1 MLSKIFKKM
10 QSRPAAAKTD
20 ILLLG
25 VTLALITFG
34 TVMIYS
40 SSSLLALDKFKDGEF
55 FIKKQFYFL
64 ILGMIVMTLASK
76 INYSVWSVLA
86 YPALVTSCILLAL
99 LFIPGFGVRA
109 GGATRWL
116 KLGGVTFQVVEVVK
130 VGLVIFLAHYLS
142 EHWKKLEN
150 LGAPFFISLA
160 AAGLLAAMIYLQPDY
175 GSATLVVV
183 ITILMLFLAGIKIK
197 YVVIMGIIFLP
208 VMAGLLLLK
217 GYRVERLMTF
227 LDPWRDPLKSGFQ
240 IIQSFISFGSG
251 GATGVGLGGGMQKL
265 FYLPEAHTDFILA
278 IIAEES
284 GLIGVIM
291 VIALYAIL
299 IYRGL
304 AIAYRVDD
312 FFGYLLA
319 AGLTLLL
326 AFGVAINILGVMGII
341 PLKGMALPFLSYGGT
356 SLIVSMAAVGIL
368 LNVSSHCRR

>member
-1 MLSKIFKKM
+1 MLSKIFKKLP
-10 QSRPAAAKTD
+10 QRPAAGGTD

-25 VTLALITFG
+25 ATLALITFG

-55 FIKKQFYFL
+55 FIKKQFFFL
-64 ILGMIVMTLASK
+64 IIGMIVMTLAGK
-76 INYSVWSVLA
+76 INYSIWNKLA
-86 YPALVTSCILLAL
+86 YPALVASFILLVL
-99 LFIPGFGVRA
+99 LLIPGFGVRA

-130 VGLVIFLAHYLS
+130 VGLVIFLAQYLA
-142 EHWKKLEN
+142 ERWKKLETISAPIFVS
-150 LGAPFFISLA
+150 LGAAGILA
-160 AAGLLAAMIYLQPDY
+160 ALVYLQPDY
-175 GSATLVVV
+175 GSAILLAV
-183 ITILMLFLAGIKIK
+183 ITIIMLFLAGIRLRYLLIL
-197 YVVIMGIIFLP
+197 GIVFLP
-208 VMAGLLLLK
+208 VMVGLLLLK
-217 GYRVERLMTF
+217 GYRVERLITY
-227 LDPWRDPLKSGFQ
+227 LDPWKDPLKSGFQ

-299 IYRGL
+299 IYRGF
-304 AIAYRVDD
+304 AIAYRIND

-319 AGLTLLL
+319 AGLTLVI
-326 AFGVAINILGVMGII
+326 AFGVVINILGVMGLI

-356 SLIVSMAAVGIL
+356 SLVMSMAAVGIL
-368 LNVSSHCRR
+368 MNISSHCRR

>member
-1 MLSKIFKKM
+1 MLSKIFKKTPL
-10 QSRPAAAKTD
+10 RPAAGSTD

-25 VTLALITFG
+25 AALALIAFG

-55 FIKKQFYFL
+55 YVKKQLLFL
-64 ILGMIVMTLASK
+64 IIGMVVMTLASK
-76 INYSVWSVLA
+76 INYSVWSTLA
-86 YPALVTSCILLAL
+86 YPALVTSFILLAL

-116 KLGGVTFQVVEVVK
+116 KLGGLTFQVVEVVK
-130 VGLVIFLAHYLS
+130 IGLVIFLAHYLS
-142 EHWKKLEN
+142 LHWKKLEN
-150 LGAPFFISLA
+150 LGAPFYVSLT

-175 GSATLVVV
+175 GSA
-183 ITILMLFLAGIKIK
+183 ILIAAIAIIMLFLAGIRIK
-197 YVVIMGIIFLP
+197 HLLILGIIFVP
-208 VMAGLLLLK
+208 VMGGLLFLK
-217 GYRVERLMTF
+217 GYRVERLTTF
-227 LDPWRDPLKSGFQ
+227 LDPWKDPLKSGFQ

-251 GATGVGLGGGMQKL
+251 GATGVGLGGGIQKL

-299 IYRGL
+299 IYRGF
-304 AIAYRVDD
+304 AIAYRVAD

-319 AGLTLLL
+319 AGLTLVI
-326 AFGVAINILGVMGII
+326 AFGVVINILGVMGLI

-356 SLIVSMAAVGIL
+356 SLLASMAAVGIL
-368 LNVSSHCRR
+368 LNISSHCRR